1 MTSGPH
7 GVLALLLLT
16 FSLLPAAL
24 AQTNNTTTTV
34 SGTGLLLRVKINGA
48 FVNFTNCTL
57 TDLGGLVCDSDLLHD
72 VTVTRA
78 ESTGTETWVIAV
90 IVVIIVLV
98 VIVAGVAIGS
108 YFYKG
113 KRNSS
118 SYQPVPNQQ
127 PGYPMPGYPMPG
139 YPMPGYPQEYPQQPG
154 YPQEY
159 PQQPG
164 YPPPYQASQRRVIE
178 VNMVRPNQPPDTA

>member
-139 YPMPGYPQEYPQQPG
+139 YPQEYPQQPG